1 MPSHKTF
8 RIKKKLAKKMRQ
20 KQAYPSLDSHENRSI
35 TLSGTTPSAGTG
47 EELSL
52 DSKMFWVLGIL
63 GFVNVFWVLISWR
76 FDKE

>member
-1 MPSHKTF
+1 MDQEETSKEDE
-8 RIKKKLAKKMRQ
+8 AE
-20 KQAYPSLDSHENRSI
+20 QAYPSLDSHENRSI